1 MKNLITGNNLI
12 MSYKVYVVGPQKGY
26 ASWMEGSITS
36 NMEEADVVLFTGGED
51 INPNLYGDVLGQ
63 YTGFSDSRD
72 RFELEAWNK
81 ATKLNKVIF
90 GTCRGAQLSCA
101 MAGGRLVQHLR
112 HPSTH
117 RMTLYDNSEISTN
130 SLHHQLQYP
139 YTIPSNE
146 YYIIGYSEGLS
157 KYHLD
162 GNGNEMPLPAI
173 KDINDNEFVVEPE
186 FIYYKKVKSLSI
198 QGHPEMMNE
207 NSSMVKMCRAM
218 LKLAIAGT
226 LELAL
231 NLKIPV
237 SRLVDP
243 NFTFTLE
250 ELQLDGSFNG
260 TKEKQEKQEQ
270 ISQTA
275 YGV

>member
-1 MKNLITGNNLI
+1 

-51 INPNLYGDVLGQ
+51 INPSLYGDVLGQ
-63 YTGFSDSRD
+63 YTGFSDRRD
-72 RFELEAWNK
+72 QQELQAWAE
-81 ATKLNKVIF
+81 ATKLGKVIF

-101 MAGGRLVQHLR
+101 MAGGKLVQHLR
-112 HPSTH
+112 HPYTH
-117 RMTLYDNSEISTN
+117 SMSLYDGSQITTN

-139 YTIPSNE
+139 YTIPANE

-162 GNGNEMPLPAI
+162 GNGNEMALPVMRNL
-173 KDINDNEFVVEPE
+173 DDEEFAVEAE

-198 QGHPEMMNE
+198 QGHPEMMSE
-207 NSSMVKMCRAM
+207 NSSMVKLCRGM

-231 NLKIPV
+231 NLKIPAA
-237 SRLVDP
+237 RLIDP
-243 NFTFTLE
+243 DFAFTVKELE
-250 ELQLDGSFNG
+250 LDGSFNG
-260 TKEKQEKQEQ
+260 QKEEQKKQEQ
-270 ISQTA
+270 ISQEV